1 MLARSPLVMSSRR
14 SASPSDRVPFA
25 AAWRRAPASC
35 TNLTFRSCS
44 SAPRRCRYILSWA
57 LDRSTNPRAC
67 TISLASWLCS
77 WPNAFSSRASAR
89 CWRLTAGSTFSSYHV
104 PPGSCSSSG
113 ATVHSATPPAPPA
126 SFLLSRRPRLTAP
139 SSCPSFRSRS
149 FTSLSAWSTS
159 RSILSTTLVSR
170 PSSRSSCWNWDS
182 ARRLMASIWRADMR
196 ASAPS
201 CATILAAS
209 SLARTAAASA
219 SATSSPAQVGMPPL
233 VTPKSAPSP
242 PPSSPPGASWATGR
256 APPSTRSGAA
266 TAAP

>member
-170 PSSRSSCWNWDS
+170 PSSRSSCS
-182 ARRLMASIWRADMR
+182 PCPLRRRRAGPSRPARRAFA
-196 ASAPS
+196 
-201 CATILAAS
+201 
-209 SLARTAAASA
+209 
-219 SATSSPAQVGMPPL
+219 
-233 VTPKSAPSP
+233 
-242 PPSSPPGASWATGR
+242 
-256 APPSTRSGAA
+256 APPTCRRRSGRRPPRTCRST
-266 TAAP
+266 TAS